1 MITDDWFADTV
12 EVKRYTIKSSSP
24 FTKQYQTIID
34 STIVDADSQ
43 NMDNYLFNTNFISFL
58 KDYFMPFFL
67 IWSGFVFRNLKSS
80 DKNGRAITHI
90 TSGSIEKEFGT
101 IKKANGH
108 LGQYPADYAQTRVAS
123 TLTNC
128 LISQSTILKKTHFI
142 LFYFQTNKIL

>member
-43 NMDNYLFNTNFISFL
+43 NIDKYLFNTNFISFS
-58 KDYFMPFFL
+58 KDIFMPFFL
-67 IWSGFVFRNLKSS
+67 ILSGFVFRNLKSS

-101 IKKANGH
+101 IKKANFH
-108 LGQYPADYAQTRVAS
+108 LGQYPADYAQTMV
-123 TLTNC
+123 
-128 LISQSTILKKTHFI
+128 F
-142 LFYFQTNKIL
+142 